1 MLRKEKLFFEENQLF
16 SSFFKNYRNLAGKF
30 KLSKI
35 QLCKF
40 LKKRGKIKKH
50 GEIDLNW
57 ERKNKFSKIIQ
68 SASISK
74 KHRVFNEN
82 CWNYNNFPKSWR
94 KKRVV
99 LKIEFSGLKI
109 VQFYFCWWFLRHS
122 VHLLGER
129 N

>member
-16 SSFFKNYRNLAGKF
+16 SSFSKNYKNLAGKF

-68 SASISK
+68 FASIFQKTASFQWK
-74 KHRVFNEN
+74 L
-82 CWNYNNFPKSWR
+82 
-94 KKRVV
+94 
-99 LKIEFSGLKI
+99 LKL
-109 VQFYFCWWFLRHS
+109 
-122 VHLLGER
+122 
-129 N
+129 